1 MVQAT
6 RAEAEASGRSDYPES
21 APATS
26 AEFNESA
33 GCCNMFEPAEA
44 A

>member
-6 RAEAEASGRSDYPES
+6 RAEAEASGGSDYPES
-21 APATS
+21 APAAS
-26 AEFNESA
+26 AELAESA
-33 GCCNMFEPAEA
+33 GCCNMFKPVEA

>member
-6 RAEAEASGRSDYPES
+6 RAEAEASGGSDYLES
-21 APATS
+21 DPATS